1 VSNAYKARLAEVG
14 RPIRYRKAANH
25 REARRI
31 IVAIETLS
39 IRPERTDT
47 RVGLL
52 ERRAAPIL

>member
-1 VSNAYKARLAEVG
+1 VSNAYEARSAEVG
-14 RPIRYRKAANH
+14 RPTRYREAANH
-25 REARRI
+25 RKARRI
-31 IVAIETLS
+31 MAAIETLS